1 MRIVKYQV
9 ELDENRKNVLVK
21 EDSKNCPEIQNFNSP
36 LKVVEAL
43 NHLYNAAFK
52 AEEYIW
58 LIALD
63 SKNHPIGVFEVS
75 HGSVNFSLI
84 TPREIFVRL
93 CLCGAASCILAYNHP
108 SGDPTP
114 SSDDINVTKR
124 VKDAGEIMNIKLLDH
139 VIIGE
144 QRYYS
149 FHENGIV
156 I

>member
-21 EDSKNCPEIQNFNSP
+21 EDSKNCPEIQSFNSP
-36 LKVVEAL
+36 LKVMETL
-43 NHLYNAAFK
+43 NYLYNAAFK

-93 CLCGAASCILAYNHP
+93 CLCGAASCILAHNHP
-108 SGDPTP
+108 SGDPSP